1 MVSTWLVPLSSAP
14 SPSQTRSCKIYLS
27 TLQNAFVKIA
37 NCISDQ
43 LKNNI
48 ERLASLSSAPPLT
61 ILQPAVENVFFQI
74 KKMYLPELTNVFVR
88 IAKCIRNQLTNG
100 FYLAGLSFICSIGI
114 PQPVSIIPKVS
125 FKISLWRGISLEGFL
140 QSTLPF
146 WTSGSA
152 GSWYQWKL
160 FTYINQ
166 SKHKWNGEIVPID
179 EPNQKNLF

>member
-74 KKMYLPELTNVFVR
+74 KKMYLPELKMYLSESQNVFAISWQMVS
-88 IAKCIRNQLTNG
+88 TW
-100 FYLAGLSFICSIGI
+100 LASLSSAASASHSRSRSSQRFLSRFLSG
-114 PQPVSIIPKVS
+114 
-125 FKISLWRGISLEGFL
+125 EGFL
-140 QSTLPF
+140 LRDFFKALYLSGHLGQQAAGINGNCSP
-146 WTSGSA
+146 TS
-152 GSWYQWKL
+152 
-160 FTYINQ
+160 INR
-166 SKHKWNGEIVPID
+166 SINGME
-179 EPNQKNLF
+179 K